1 MKSLNFTLLLI
12 ILLAS
17 SCNSKNTDQSKI
29 QQKQEETEVTID
41 NSINLNSD
49 TPDIVCEVSTQEISV
64 FDQSCLDGDQ
74 EYVKAAFRG
83 VVKKI
88 GESLTSITSLEETA
102 QNDKN
107 QYLEKL
113 NELKNEII
121 NDQENKTLT
130 DSKKNKYNTALM
142 IIGED
147 IAIGTRHVSN
157 ELANASLVGKSLEQL
172 LPYLKNELELIEI
185 ELGYI
190 SIEELEKT
198 KSFLISLG
206 NNSTDRVM
214 ESELAFAHYQIAS
227 DELDTLIE
235 ILSH

>member
-29 QQKQEETEVTID
+29 QQKQEETID

-49 TPDIVCEVSTQEISV
+49 TPDTVCEVSTQEILV

-88 GESLTSITSLEETA
+88 EESLNSITSLQEIA
-102 QNDKN
+102 LKDKN
-107 QYLEKL
+107 QYLKKL
-113 NELKNEII
+113 YELKIEIV
-121 NDQENKTLT
+121 NDQENEALT
-130 DSKKNKYNTALM
+130 ASRKNDYNTALM

-147 IAIGTRHVSN
+147 IAIGTRYVSN
-157 ELANASLVGKSLEQL
+157 ELANASHVGKLLEQL

-185 ELGYI
+185 ELGYN

-198 KSFLISLG
+198 QRFFISLG
-206 NNSTDRVM
+206 NDSTDRVM
-214 ESELAFAHYQIAS
+214 EGELAFAHYQIAS
-227 DELDTLIE
+227 DELDMLIE